1 MDRKE
6 YNLASQ
12 LVDAD
17 EMQSPDDMMDS
28 GIDFNY
34 MSRKETPAQAALRK
48 AEAGKLATGL
58 AGMTADVTPFV
69 GGAKAATELPDD
81 LSYAKA
87 LVEEGYD
94 EADIKKMG
102 LGGAFTALSILGMI
116 PGVKIGTDV
125 VKAGIK
131 SSVKD
136 SVKPSV
142 KDQMDN
148 LITPKRAE
156 QLEYAKSLSAEE
168 RRRYLKEVNRPRP
181 KVFHGARNI
190 SKKSD
195 NFSSMMKMEEFQ
207 YKYMKNAK
215 TLATTNELNF
225 KVAFGNKKEMP
236 LEDLL
241 RSDSTFGAMIPEEIA
256 EYKEGILPTFEP
268 YTADIRFSPR
278 VMDTKSANNEA
289 GFDVIYDENYVD
301 LIDDTDAVVG
311 EVPLRNGSVN
321 RADLESA
328 LEQINK
334 KTHSKVKDVYET
346 QKFESKGDQLEKEGF
361 APYADAGPLSG
372 GSRRTKFMG
381 DSSGFGDDRTGQHM
395 ELRGIKALSTS
406 RDPLVSMKD
415 AFGNRVLANLVYA
428 DLPKAEQRN
437 LSAEEYQAL
446 IRRGDPKG
454 AALRE
459 EILDGEGIPLSFPKS
474 AHDEAEVALTK
485 PQELD
490 VKRLSRDDKRIS
502 PIRGSNPDKLF
513 ELSEESIEKLPT
525 KGTGKLPLAERVAEG
540 QRLVNRLFS
549 QKEELIKITP
559 QRGYNLATPSASDAA
574 FAKDYYST
582 LRNMFKDAQSLGKY
596 TEQYGARGT
605 YDSFLETVAQDSSFK
620 SSLDNAVQLMPDG
633 EKKRNMQVLHEVLEA
648 MAFHPQDAT
657 KRARR
662 ATKGMSDKDLNN
674 ILFDRPTIKGTR
686 QPSMNLKETVAP
698 SDPTGE
704 GLGYNDY
711 KRMAFLITQKLN
723 RGGLMVR
730 K

>member
-1 MDRKE
+1 MKRGE
-6 YNLASQ
+6 LQLANS
-12 LVDAD
+12 LANSDID
-17 EMQSPDDMMDS
+17 DDFMSPDDMMDS
-28 GIDFNY
+28 GTDFNY
-34 MSRKETPAQAALRK
+34 MLSRKETPAQAALRK
-48 AEAGKLATGL
+48 AEAGKLAKNL
-58 AGMTADVTPFV
+58 VGMAADMTPFV

-94 EADIKKMG
+94 EGDIKKMG
-102 LGGAFTALSILGMI
+102 LGGAFTALSILGLL
-116 PGVKIGTDV
+116 PGVKIGTDIA
-125 VKAGIK
+125 KAGIK
-131 SSVKD
+131 KSTKE
-136 SVKPSV
+136 
-142 KDQMDN
+142 QMEK

-156 QLEYAKSLSAEE
+156 QLEYAKTLPAEE
-168 RRRYLKEVNRPRP
+168 RRRYLKEVNRPTP

-207 YKYMKNAK
+207 YKYMSNAK
-215 TLATTNELNF
+215 TLATTNELNL
-225 KVAFGNKKEMP
+225 KAAFGNKKEMP

-241 RSDSTFGAMIPEEIA
+241 RSDSSFGAMIPEEIV

-278 VMDTKSANNEA
+278 IMDTKSATNEA
-289 GFDVIYDENYVD
+289 GFDLIYDKNYVD
-301 LIDDTDAVVG
+301 LIDDTDSIVG

-328 LEQINK
+328 LERINK
-334 KTHSKVKDVYET
+334 DTHSKVKDVYET

-372 GSRRTKFMG
+372 GSRRTQFMG
-381 DSSGFGDDRTGQHM
+381 DDSSFGTARSGQHM
-395 ELRGIKALSTS
+395 ELKGIKALSTS

-428 DLPKAEQRN
+428 DLPKVEQRN
-437 LSAEEYQAL
+437 LSADEYKTL
-446 IRRGDPKG
+446 TRRGDPKG
-454 AALRE
+454 TELKE
-459 EILDGEGIPLSFPKS
+459 ELLDGEGIPLSFPKS
-474 AHDEAEVALTK
+474 THDEAEIALTK

-502 PIRGSNPDKLF
+502 PLKGNPDKPF
-513 ELSEESIEKLPT
+513 ELDEKSIEKLPT
-525 KGTGKLPLAERVAEG
+525 KNTGKLPLAERVAEG
-540 QRLVNRLFS
+540 QRLVNKIFVQAEKLRKIDITKKSS
-549 QKEELIKITP
+549 QE
-559 QRGYNLATPSASDAA
+559 
-574 FAKDYYST
+574 YYST

-605 YDSFLETVAQDSSFK
+605 YDSFLETVAQNSSFK
-620 SSLDNAVQLMPDG
+620 NSLSEAAKSMPDG
-633 EKKRNMQVLHEVLEA
+633 EKKRNIIVLNELLESMGFA
-648 MAFHPQDAT
+648 SKDAT

-662 ATKGMSDKDLNN
+662 ATKGMSDKELDSL
-674 ILFDRPTIKGTR
+674 LFGRRTTTYGIPYTDIDATIK
-686 QPSMNLKETVAP
+686 
-698 SDPTGE
+698 D
-704 GLGYNDY
+704 LGYNDY
-711 KRMAFLITQKLN
+711 KRMVFMVTQKLN

>member
-58 AGMTADVTPFV
+58 ADMTADVTPFV

-102 LGGAFTALSILGMI
+102 LGGAFTALSILGML

-156 QLEYAKSLSAEE
+156 QLEYAKSLPAEE
-168 RRRYLKEVNRPRP
+168 RRRYLKEVNRPVP
-181 KVFHGARNI
+181 KVFHGAANI
-190 SKKSD
+190 SKKVDS
-195 NFSSMMKMEEFQ
+195 FKTQVRLTEFDA
-207 YKYMKNAK
+207 KLVKNLK
-215 TLATTNELNF
+215 TINARQELDFKDLFGKKKSVPLKTVIEKDESFLAI
-225 KVAFGNKKEMP
+225 
-236 LEDLL
+236 
-241 RSDSTFGAMIPEEIA
+241 IPE
-256 EYKEGILPTFEP
+256 KGDDFVEP
-268 YTADIRFSPR
+268 YLADLKLMPR
-278 VMDTKSANNEA
+278 ILNTKSARNEVGFEVEYDRTTLDLVDETDQVFGSIPIQTKVEKGKAVPYINAEDLDSELRAIA
-289 GFDVIYDENYVD
+289 GRTREE
-301 LIDDTDAVVG
+301 AVNFYTPKFSSKG
-311 EVPLRNGSVN
+311 EQ
-321 RADLESA
+321 
-328 LEQINK
+328 LEQ
-334 KTHSKVKDVYET
+334 
-346 QKFESKGDQLEKEGF
+346 EGF
-361 APYADAGPLSG
+361 APYEDTGPLAG
-372 GSRRTKFMG
+372 GSRRTRFMG
-381 DSSGFGDDRTGQHM
+381 DASGFGSDRTGQHM
-395 ELRGIKALSTS
+395 ELKGIKALSTS

-415 AFGNRVLANLVYA
+415 SFGNRVLANLVYA

-454 AALRE
+454 EALRD

-474 AHDEAEVALTK
+474 THDEAEVALTK

-502 PIRGSNPDKLF
+502 PIRGSNPNNLF

-549 QKEELIKITP
+549 QQGKLIKITP
-559 QRGYNLATPSASDAA
+559 QRGYEGIAA
-574 FAKDYYST
+574 FTQDYYST

-605 YDSFLETVAQDSSFK
+605 YDSFLETVAQNSSFK

-633 EKKRNMQVLHEVLEA
+633 EKKRNMQVLHEVLDA
-648 MAFHPQDAT
+648 MAFAPQSAT

>member
-1 MDRKE
+1 M
-6 YNLASQ
+6 L
-12 LVDAD
+12 
-17 EMQSPDDMMDS
+17 
-28 GIDFNY
+28 
-34 MSRKETPAQAALRK
+34 
-48 AEAGKLATGL
+48 
-58 AGMTADVTPFV
+58 
-69 GGAKAATELPDD
+69 
-81 LSYAKA
+81 
-87 LVEEGYD
+87 
-94 EADIKKMG
+94 
-102 LGGAFTALSILGMI
+102 
-116 PGVKIGTDV
+116 PGVKIGTDIA
-125 VKAGIK
+125 KAGIK

-156 QLEYAKSLSAEE
+156 QLEYAKTLPAEE
-168 RRRYLKEVNRPRP
+168 RRRYLKEVNRPTP

-195 NFSSMMKMEEFQ
+195 SFKTQVRLTEFDAKLVKNLKTINARQELDFKDLFGKKKSVPLKTVMEKDESF
-207 YKYMKNAK
+207 
-215 TLATTNELNF
+215 LAI
-225 KVAFGNKKEMP
+225 
-236 LEDLL
+236 
-241 RSDSTFGAMIPEEIA
+241 IPE
-256 EYKEGILPTFEP
+256 KGDDFVEP
-268 YTADIRFSPR
+268 YLADLKLMPR
-278 VMDTKSANNEA
+278 ILNTKSARNEVGFEVEYDRTTLDLVDETDQVFGSIPIQTKVEKGKAVPYINAEDLDSELRAIA
-289 GFDVIYDENYVD
+289 GRTREE
-301 LIDDTDAVVG
+301 AVNFYTPKFSSKG
-311 EVPLRNGSVN
+311 EQ
-321 RADLESA
+321 
-328 LEQINK
+328 LEQ
-334 KTHSKVKDVYET
+334 
-346 QKFESKGDQLEKEGF
+346 EGF
-361 APYADAGPLSG
+361 APYEDTGPLAG
-372 GSRRTKFMG
+372 GSRRTRFMG
-381 DSSGFGDDRTGQHM
+381 DASGFGDYRSGQHM
-395 ELRGIKALSTS
+395 ELKGIKALSTS

-454 AALRE
+454 AALGE
-459 EILDGEGIPLSFPKS
+459 EILDSEGIPLSFPKS
-474 AHDEAEVALTK
+474 AHDEAEVALIK

-686 QPSMNLKETVAP
+686 QPAMNLKETVAP

>member
-1 MDRKE
+1 MSDINTLRK
-6 YNLASQ
+6 LGA
-12 LVDAD
+12 AD
-17 EMQSPDDMMDS
+17 VTADNVEQMY
-28 GIDFNY
+28 GIDAVKFD
-34 MSRKETPAQAALRK
+34 EEEAK
-48 AEAGKLATGL
+48 ATAGII
-58 AGMTADVTPFV
+58 ADMTPFV
-69 GGAKAATELPDD
+69 GGAKAAYELPED
-81 LSYAKA
+81 LDYAKE
-87 LVEEGYD
+87 LLEQGYG
-94 EADIKKMG
+94 EADLVKMG
-102 LGGAFTALSILGMI
+102 LGGAFGALTFLGFI

-156 QLEYAKSLSAEE
+156 QLEYAKSLPAEE
-168 RRRYLKEVNRPRP
+168 RRRYLKEVNRPVP

-241 RSDSTFGAMIPEEIA
+241 RSDSTFGAIIPEEIA

-278 VMDTKSANNEA
+278 VVDTKSAANDP
-289 GFDVIYDENYVD
+289 GFEVIYDENYVD

-321 RADLESA
+321 KADLESA

-490 VKRLSRDDKRIS
+490 VKRLSRDDKRL
-502 PIRGSNPDKLF
+502 NP
-513 ELSEESIEKLPT
+513 SENLEKLPT

-723 RGGLMVR
+723 SGGLMVR

>member
-1 MDRKE
+1 MKRGE
-6 YNLASQ
+6 LQLANTLDNS
-12 LVDAD
+12 DID
-17 EMQSPDDMMDS
+17 DDFMSPDDMMDS
-28 GIDFNY
+28 GTDFSY

-58 AGMTADVTPFV
+58 ADMTADVTPFV

-87 LVEEGYD
+87 LVAEGYD
-94 EADIKKMG
+94 ESDIKKMG
-102 LGGAFTALSILGMI
+102 LGGAYTALSILGLL

-136 SVKPSV
+136 
-142 KDQMDN
+142 QMEN

-156 QLEYAKSLSAEE
+156 QLEKAKSLPAEE
-168 RRRYLKEVNRPRP
+168 RRRYLKEANRPRP

-207 YKYMKNAK
+207 YTYMKNAK

-225 KVAFGNKKEMP
+225 KAAFDNKKEMP

-241 RSDSTFGAMIPEEIA
+241 RSDSTFGAMVPEEIG
-256 EYKEGILPTFEP
+256 EYKEGLLPTFEP
-268 YTADIRFSPR
+268 YPADIRFSPR
-278 VMDTKSANNEA
+278 VVDTKSANNDP
-289 GFDVIYDENYVD
+289 GFEVIYDENYVD
-301 LIDDTDAVVG
+301 LIDDSNNVVG

-321 RADLESA
+321 RAELESA
-328 LEQINK
+328 LERINK
-334 KTHSKVKDVYET
+334 ETHSKVKDIYET
-346 QKFESKGDQLEKEGF
+346 TKFESKGDQLEKEGF
-361 APYADAGPLSG
+361 APYEEAGPLSG

-381 DSSGFGDDRTGQHM
+381 DSSGFGSDRTGQHM

-437 LSAEEYQAL
+437 LSAEEYQSL
-446 IRRGDPKG
+446 IRRGDPEG

-502 PIRGSNPDKLF
+502 PLKGNPDKPF
-513 ELSEESIEKLPT
+513 ELDEKSIEKLPT
-525 KGTGKLPLAERVAEG
+525 KNTGKLPLAERVAEG

-549 QKEELIKITP
+549 QKDELIKITP
-559 QRGYNLATPSASDAA
+559 QRGYDLATPSASDAA

-620 SSLDNAVQLMPDG
+620 SSLDNAAQLMPEG
-633 EKKRNMQVLHEVLEA
+633 EKKRNMKALYEVLETL
-648 MAFHPQDAT
+648 AFAPEDAT

-662 ATKGMSDKDLNN
+662 ATKGMSDKDLNKL
-674 ILFDRPTIKGTR
+674 LFDRPTIKGTR
-686 QPSMNLKETVAP
+686 QPALTIKE
-698 SDPTGE
+698 SLE

-723 RGGLMVR
+723 RGGLMV
-730 K
+730 KK

>member
-6 YNLASQ
+6 YTLASQ

-17 EMQSPDDMMDS
+17 EMQSPDDMMLS
-28 GIDFNY
+28 GPSTDFSY

-58 AGMTADVTPFV
+58 ADMTADVTPFV

-87 LVEEGYD
+87 LVAEGYD
-94 EADIKKMG
+94 ESDIKKMG
-102 LGGAFTALSILGMI
+102 LGGAYTALSILGLL

-142 KDQMDN
+142 KDQMEN

-156 QLEYAKSLSAEE
+156 QLEKAKSLPAEE
-168 RRRYLKEVNRPRP
+168 RRRYLREANRPAP

-225 KVAFGNKKEMP
+225 KAAFDNKKEMP

-241 RSDSTFGAMIPEEIA
+241 RSDSSFGAMIPEEIA
-256 EYKEGILPTFEP
+256 EYKEGVLPTFEP
-268 YTADIRFSPR
+268 YPADIRFSPR
-278 VMDTKSANNEA
+278 VVDTKSANNEA

-301 LIDDTDAVVG
+301 LIDDTDAVIG

-328 LEQINK
+328 LERINK
-334 KTHSKVKDVYET
+334 DTHSKVKDVYET
-346 QKFESKGDQLEKEGF
+346 IKFESKGDQLEKEGF
-361 APYADAGPLSG
+361 APYEAAGPLSG

-381 DSSGFGDDRTGQHM
+381 DSSGFGSDRTGQHM

-437 LSAEEYQAL
+437 LSAEEYQSL
-446 IRRGDPKG
+446 IRRGDPEG

-459 EILDGEGIPLSFPKS
+459 EILGGEGIPLSFPKS

-490 VKRLSRDDKRIS
+490 VKRLSRDDKRL
-502 PIRGSNPDKLF
+502 NP
-513 ELSEESIEKLPT
+513 SENIEKLPT

-549 QKEELIKITP
+549 QAEKLNKIN
-559 QRGYNLATPSASDAA
+559 RHEYRSDAT
-574 FAKDYYST
+574 FTQDYYST

-605 YDSFLETVAQDSSFK
+605 YDSFLETVAQNSSFK
-620 SSLDNAVQLMPDG
+620 ASLDKAVKRMPDG
-633 EKKRNMQVLHEVLEA
+633 EKKRNMQVLHEVLDT
-648 MAFHPQDAT
+648 MAFAPQDAT

-662 ATKGMSDKDLNN
+662 ETKGMSDKDLNKL
-674 ILFDRPTIKGTR
+674 LFDRPTIKGTR
-686 QPSMNLKETVAP
+686 QPALTIKE
-698 SDPTGE
+698 SLED
-704 GLGYNDY
+704 LGYNDY

-723 RGGLMVR
+723 RGGLMV
-730 K
+730 KK

>member
-1 MDRKE
+1 M
-6 YNLASQ
+6 L
-12 LVDAD
+12 
-17 EMQSPDDMMDS
+17 
-28 GIDFNY
+28 
-34 MSRKETPAQAALRK
+34 
-48 AEAGKLATGL
+48 
-58 AGMTADVTPFV
+58 
-69 GGAKAATELPDD
+69 
-81 LSYAKA
+81 
-87 LVEEGYD
+87 
-94 EADIKKMG
+94 
-102 LGGAFTALSILGMI
+102 

-156 QLEYAKSLSAEE
+156 QLEYAKSLPAEE
-168 RRRYLKEVNRPRP
+168 RRRYLKEVNRPVP

-190 SKKSD
+190 SNKAD
-195 NFSSMMKMEEFQ
+195 NFSSIMQMKEFQ
-207 YKYMKNAK
+207 YKYINNTKV
-215 TLATTNELNF
+215 TATNNELTF
-225 KVAFGNKKEMP
+225 KDVFGDKEEVP
-236 LEDLL
+236 LEDIL
-241 RSDSTFGAMIPEEIA
+241 RNDGNFLAIVPENVEA
-256 EYKEGILPTFEP
+256 YTEDILPGIEP

-278 VMDTKSANNEA
+278 VVDTKSAANDP
-289 GFDVIYDENYVD
+289 GFEVIYDENYVD
-301 LIDDTDAVVG
+301 LIDDTNSVVG

-321 RADLESA
+321 KADLESA
-328 LEQINK
+328 LENINRA
-334 KTHSKVKDVYET
+334 THDKAKDLY
-346 QKFESKGDQLEKEGF
+346 QGSKFESKGEQLEKEGF
-361 APYADAGPLSG
+361 APFVDEGPLSS

-381 DSSGFGDDRTGQHM
+381 DASSFGSGRTGHHM
-395 ELRGIKALSTS
+395 ELKDIKALSTS

-415 AFGNRVLANLVYA
+415 AFGNRVLSNLVYA

-437 LSAEEYQAL
+437 LSPKEYRLLTKRSRTDAEA
-446 IRRGDPKG
+446 D
-454 AALRE
+454 ALRD

-549 QKEELIKITP
+549 QQEKLIKITP
-559 QRGYNLATPSASDAA
+559 QRGYEGIAA
-574 FAKDYYST
+574 FTQDYYST

-605 YDSFLETVAQDSSFK
+605 YDSFLETVAQNSSFK

-648 MAFHPQDAT
+648 MAFAPQSAT

-662 ATKGMSDKDLNN
+662 ATKGMSDKDLKN

>member
-1 MDRKE
+1 MKRGE
-6 YNLASQ
+6 LQLANTLANSDIDDDF
-12 LVDAD
+12 V
-17 EMQSPDDMMDS
+17 SPDDMMDS
-28 GIDFNY
+28 GTDFNY
-34 MSRKETPAQAALRK
+34 ISRKETPAQAALRK

-58 AGMTADVTPFV
+58 AGMTADMTPFV

-94 EADIKKMG
+94 EGDIKKMG
-102 LGGAFTALSILGMI
+102 LGGAFAALSILGMV
-116 PGVKIGTDV
+116 PGAKIGTDV

-131 SSVKD
+131 KSTKE
-136 SVKPSV
+136 
-142 KDQMDN
+142 QMEK

-156 QLEYAKSLSAEE
+156 QLEKAKSLPAEE
-168 RRRYLKEVNRPRP
+168 RRRYLKEINRPTP

-215 TLATTNELNF
+215 ELATANELNF
-225 KVAFGNKKEMP
+225 KSAFGNKKEMP

-241 RSDSTFGAMIPEEIA
+241 RSDSSFGAMIPEEIA

-268 YTADIRFSPR
+268 YPADIRFSPR
-278 VMDTKSANNEA
+278 VADTKSANNEA
-289 GFDVIYDENYVD
+289 GFDLIYDENYVD
-301 LIDDTDAVVG
+301 LIDDTDAVIG

-328 LEQINK
+328 LERINK
-334 KTHSKVKDVYET
+334 DTHSKVKDVYET

-361 APYADAGPLSG
+361 APFADAGPLSG
-372 GSRRTKFMG
+372 GSRRTQFMG
-381 DSSGFGDDRTGQHM
+381 DDSSFGTARSGQHM
-395 ELRGIKALSTS
+395 ELKGIKALSTS

-437 LSAEEYQAL
+437 LSPKEYRLLTKRSRTDVEA
-446 IRRGDPKG
+446 D
-454 AALRE
+454 ALRE
-459 EILDGEGIPLSFPKS
+459 EILDSEGIPLSFPKS
-474 AHDEAEVALTK
+474 AHDEAEVALTR

-490 VKRLSRDDKRIS
+490 VKRLSRDDKRL
-502 PIRGSNPDKLF
+502 NP
-513 ELSEESIEKLPT
+513 SENLEKLPT

-549 QKEELIKITP
+549 QAEKLNKIN
-559 QRGYNLATPSASDAA
+559 RHEYRSDAT
-574 FAKDYYST
+574 FTQDYYST

-605 YDSFLETVAQDSSFK
+605 YDSFLETVAQNSSFK
-620 SSLDNAVQLMPDG
+620 SSLDNAVQRMPDG
-633 EKKRNMQVLHEVLEA
+633 EKKRNMQVLHEVLDT
-648 MAFHPQDAT
+648 MAFAPQSAI

-662 ATKGMSDKDLNN
+662 ATKGMSDKELNKL
-674 ILFDRPTIKGTR
+674 LFDRPTFKGTR
-686 QPSMNLKETVAP
+686 QPALTIKE
-698 SDPTGE
+698 SLED
-704 GLGYNDY
+704 LGYNDY

-723 RGGLMVR
+723 RGGLMV
-730 K
+730 KK

>member
-1 MDRKE
+1 MKRGE
-6 YNLASQ
+6 LQLANS
-12 LVDAD
+12 LANSDID
-17 EMQSPDDMMDS
+17 DDFMSPDDMMDS
-28 GIDFNY
+28 TTDFNY

-48 AEAGKLATGL
+48 AEAGKLAAGL

-94 EADIKKMG
+94 EGDIKKMG
-102 LGGAFTALSILGMI
+102 LGGAFTALSILGLV
-116 PGVKIGTDV
+116 PGAKIGTDV

-156 QLEYAKSLSAEE
+156 QLEKAKSLPADE
-168 RRRYLKEVNRPRP
+168 RRQYLKEVNRPTP

-241 RSDSTFGAMIPEEIA
+241 RSDSNFGAMIPEEIA

-278 VMDTKSANNEA
+278 IVDAKSANNEA

-328 LEQINK
+328 LERINK
-334 KTHSKVKDVYET
+334 ETHSKVKDVYET
-346 QKFESKGDQLEKEGF
+346 RKFESKGDQLEKEGF
-361 APYADAGPLSG
+361 APYEEAGPLSG
-372 GSRRTKFMG
+372 GSRRTQFMG
-381 DSSGFGDDRTGQHM
+381 DDSSFGSDRTGQHM

-437 LSAEEYQAL
+437 LSAEEYQTL
-446 IRRGDPKG
+446 IKRSDPKG
-454 AALRE
+454 AALRD

-474 AHDEAEVALTK
+474 AHDEAEVALTR

-502 PIRGSNPDKLF
+502 PL
-513 ELSEESIEKLPT
+513 ELDEKSIEKLPT

-549 QKEELIKITP
+549 QAEKLNKIN
-559 QRGYNLATPSASDAA
+559 RFGYGSDAT
-574 FAKDYYST
+574 FTQDYYST

-605 YDSFLETVAQDSSFK
+605 YDSFLETVAQNSSFK
-620 SSLDNAVQLMPDG
+620 SSLDNAVQRMPDG
-633 EKKRNMQVLHEVLEA
+633 EKKRNMQVLHEVLDT
-648 MAFHPQDAT
+648 MAFAPQSAI

-662 ATKGMSDKDLNN
+662 ATKGMSDKELNKL
-674 ILFDRPTIKGTR
+674 LFDRPTFKGTR
-686 QPSMNLKETVAP
+686 QPALTIKE
-698 SDPTGE
+698 SLED
-704 GLGYNDY
+704 LGYNDY

-723 RGGLMVR
+723 RGGLMV
-730 K
+730 KK